1 MLTAQ
6 VVDHQQEMMALLRRK
21 LLALTN
27 RACFELADAYKVG
40 LQQRDAPPHSE
51 KGEIP
56 HAYFGWKPGGFGPVY
71 EDKGPN
77 NRPPFFASFQ
87 TDHLATYIEGSA
99 ENVFDEIEGYVGF
112 APSEIKCRSW
122 IMRLSPSGVLID
134 AHLPHLWRRNTGGRR
149 SLQPGDRGG
158 DLL

>member
-6 VVDHQQEMMALLRRK
+6 VVDRSQQIMELLNRK

-40 LQQRDAPPHSE
+40 LQERDAPPHSE

-99 ENVFDEIEGYVGF
+99 EEVFGEIEGYVGF
-112 APSEIKCRSW
+112 APSHVVTREQNYLLYHDQRFRPW
-122 IMRLSPSGVLID
+122 VDELYL
-134 AHLPHLWRRNTGGRR
+134 RNKVQIVEYAIESFREA
-149 SLQPGDRGG
+149 D
-158 DLL
+158 

>member
-6 VVDHQQEMMALLRRK
+6 VVDHQQQILDLLKRK
-21 LLALTN
+21 LLAMTN
-27 RACFELADAYKVG
+27 RACVELADAYKVG
-40 LQQRDAPPHSE
+40 LQERDAPPHSE
-51 KGEIP
+51 KGGIP

-71 EDKGPN
+71 EDLGPN

-112 APSEIKCRSW
+112 APSHD
-122 IMRLSPSGVLID
+122 VT
-134 AHLPHLWRRNTGGRR
+134 RRQNY
-149 SLQPGDRGG
+149 
-158 DLL
+158 LLFHDQQSRPWVDELYQRNKQQIVEYAIESFREAD

>member
-6 VVDHQQEMMALLRRK
+6 VVDHQQEIMALLRRK

-112 APSEIKCRSW
+112 APSHVVTREQNYLLFHDQRNRPWVDELYERNKVQIVEYAIESFRSA
-122 IMRLSPSGVLID
+122 D
-134 AHLPHLWRRNTGGRR
+134 
-149 SLQPGDRGG
+149 
-158 DLL
+158 